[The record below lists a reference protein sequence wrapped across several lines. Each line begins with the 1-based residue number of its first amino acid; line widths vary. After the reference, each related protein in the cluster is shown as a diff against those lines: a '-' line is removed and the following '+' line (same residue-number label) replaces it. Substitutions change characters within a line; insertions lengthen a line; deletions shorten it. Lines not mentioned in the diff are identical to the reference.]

1 VALPPTAGV
10 LTGGSPV
17 ATVPGFLALLLVSA
31 VANPL
36 CEGRPPARRTT
47 TGSVRTVDLTRLTDV
62 RLWTT
67 FSCGGPQRTLIVR
80 DAHGVR
86 LGITTAAGR
95 RAVRRALERR
105 PAGARPRVSRAA
117 RAHLDGGGRPAAHTV
132 PVFLAQVTAVCAY
145 VFTLVRIGHAT

>member
-1 VALPPTAGV
+1 M
-10 LTGGSPV
+10 
-17 ATVPGFLALLLVSA
+17 PGFLALLLVSA

-36 CEGRPPARRTT
+36 CEERPPARHTT
-47 TGSVRTVDLTRLTDV
+47 TGSTARTPTGVRTVDLTRLTDV